1 MNEDSLWKAVHRMDA
16 AADRLAQAA
25 ATIGWRAQRE
35 PAMSRLLYWLSGLLP
50 CRIISDNGN
59 PYLERYYVGTA
70 FGVRFYLHRFVG
82 SDPARGLHDHPWP
95 WARSLVLSG
104 WYYEQLRTGTR
115 KVRWFN
121 RLSGDTFHRVILG
134 PGHCWTLFWHRAQY
148 VKPWGFLRSVKGD
161 TALMWAPHNHPQD
174 GNGTP
179 GAWWQTVPR
188 GKNESHRVPRHG

>member
-1 MNEDSLWKAVHRMDA
+1 
-16 AADRLAQAA
+16 
-25 ATIGWRAQRE
+25 
-35 PAMSRLLYWLSGLLP
+35 MSRLLYWLSGLLP

-95 WARSLVLSG
+95 WARALVLSG

-148 VKPWGFLRSVKGD
+148 VKPWGFLRSLEGE
-161 TALMWAPHNHPQD
+161 TALMWVPHNHPKD
-174 GNGTP
+174 GSGTP
-179 GAWWQTVPR
+179 GAWWQTAPN
-188 GKNESHRVPRHG
+188 GKNEPHRVPRHG